1 VHPDV
6 GAAAE
11 LDVGEGERGEFAY
24 AQTGLDGEYE
34 QGVVAAAVPAGS
46 VGRIQQGVDL
56 VAGEVTDGPALVTL
70 GRDGEHP
77 LDLAGVVGMAQG
89 GEPEQR
95 SDRGQAGVAGS
106 NAVVPL
112 PLQMSQEIGDQVG
125 VEIVEA
131 ELARWFPGSFGG
143 ESEQQPQRVPVGGDG
158 AGAGLQLVQQP
169 LGEERFDSGGER
181 THRSTSL
188 GWSKQAA
195 ASASSSGAA
204 CRYQ

>member
-1 VHPDV
+1 
-6 GAAAE
+6 
-11 LDVGEGERGEFAY
+11 
-24 AQTGLDGEYE
+24 
-34 QGVVAAAVPAGS
+34 
-46 VGRIQQGVDL
+46 
-56 VAGEVTDGPALVTL
+56 
-70 GRDGEHP
+70 
-77 LDLAGVVGMAQG
+77 
-89 GEPEQR
+89 
-95 SDRGQAGVAGS
+95 
-106 NAVVPL
+106 
-112 PLQMSQEIGDQVG
+112 MSQEIGDQVG

-131 ELARWFPGSFGG
+131 ELARWFPDSFGG

-169 LGEERFDSGGER
+169 LGEERFDSGSER